1 MKSYNS
7 VRLFFLSGVFL
18 LLTLTAAAQI
28 VKGQVVYV
36 SDGDTFH
43 LLSENGEKIKIRV
56 AEIDCPERAQ
66 AYGLEAKE
74 FVMNEVKGQTVE
86 LVIIGTDRFER
97 PLGRVLYG
105 GKDLSEELVKH
116 GFAWHY
122 KQYSS
127 DKQLAKLEQEARA
140 KKVGLWKDPS
150 PVAPWEFR
158 KRK

>member
-1 MKSYNS
+1 MTYNS
-7 VRLFFLSGVFL
+7 VRFFFLSGVFL

-43 LLSENGEKIKIRV
+43 LKPESGEKIKVRV
-56 AEIDCPERAQ
+56 ADIDCPETTQ

-74 FVMNEVKGQTVE
+74 FVMNQVKGKVVE
-86 LVIIGTDRFER
+86 LVIIDTDRYGR
-97 PLGRVLYG
+97 KVARVLYG
-105 GKDLSEELVKH
+105 GKDLSEELVRN
-116 GFAWHY
+116 GYAWHY

-127 DKQLAKLEQEARA
+127 DKQLAKLEQEARV
-140 KKVGLWKDPS
+140 KKLGLWKDPS

-158 KRK
+158 KRN